1 LTVKKDPKEQY
12 SEFMEKFV
20 SFVDT
25 LGELR
30 DMADWIED
38 SLNDI
43 RLDLHKNAYD
53 GTPSEEDETI

>member
-1 LTVKKDPKEQY
+1 
-12 SEFMEKFV
+12 MEKFV